1 MTAIRSRWLE
11 LLAIVALAASLVRSF
26 TVQADVT
33 QGDVQRLMYV
43 HVPSAWL
50 AFLAFGVTVFASAAW
65 LRTRQDRWDRLAAAS
80 AEVGVVFTA
89 LAIAAGMIW
98 ARPVWGQFWTWEPR
112 LVTTAL
118 LFFIYL
124 GYLSLRKA
132 VLDPAVRA
140 RRAAIM
146 GIIAFIQVPIVAQP
160 PPDLEPQQHRHAT
173 AVDPVA
179 CSPRFHG
186 RLPGIDEAPVG
197 IGEARGPTGSSPSG
211 FGFRAG
217 GRRRHHSDARP
228 GRPKCLS
235 WSPPRLPVPGGT
247 SRPGT
252 QWFSGAWRCSA

>member
-65 LRTRQDRWDRLAAAS
+65 LRTKQDRWDRLAAAS

-146 GIIAFIQVPIVAQP
+146 GIIAFIQVPIVYQSVNWWRSLHQTSSRNSIDTPLRLTLWLAVLAFTFVYLALMRRR
-160 PPDLEPQQHRHAT
+160 LEL
-173 AVDPVA
+173 
-179 CSPRFHG
+179 G
-186 RLPGIDEAPVG
+186 RLEDQL
-197 IGEARGPTGSSPSG
+197 EARQADSASELAGDGVTIPTLD
-211 FGFRAG
+211 RV
-217 GRRRHHSDARP
+217 RQN
-228 GRPKCLS
+228 
-235 WSPPRLPVPGGT
+235 V
-247 SRPGT
+247 
-252 QWFSGAWRCSA
+252 